1 MATAREIKRRI
12 KSVKNVRQ
20 ITKALESV
28 AAGRVR
34 RAQQLVE
41 ATRPY
46 SSRARDL
53 LASIAALTGGETNHP
68 LLTQRSEVKNVAIL
82 LVSGDRGLAG
92 AFNSNVSRLAF
103 NTMRESKVP
112 VRFITIGKK
121 GRDFI
126 YRRGGQIVADFSGMP
141 ARPTLLDTTPATR
154 TAIDDF
160 LSGAVDEVY
169 LCFTQFITST
179 QQRPVMKRLLPLSA
193 EDIKPDASAHSG
205 PKPAYEFEPG
215 PAEILNNLLPRLTE
229 MQVYQA
235 VLESQA
241 SFYTAQRIAMR
252 NATDNAGELIT
263 GLTLSYNKARQS
275 GITSELL
282 DIAGGAEALRQVLKQ
297 NAAANAAA
305 EAAKA

>member
-34 RAQQLVE
+34 RAQQMVE

-53 LASIAALTGGETNHP
+53 LASVASVAGGETKHP
-68 LLTQRSEVKNVAIL
+68 LLTTRDTVNAIGIL
-82 LVSGDRGLAG
+82 LISGDRGLAG

-103 NTMRESKVP
+103 NVMRESKVP
-112 VRFITIGKK
+112 VRFYTIGKK

-126 YRRGGQIVADFSGMP
+126 YRRGGQIAADFSGMP

-154 TAIDDF
+154 AVIDDF
-160 LSGAVDEVY
+160 LEGKVDEVQICY
-169 LCFTQFITST
+169 TDFISST
-179 QQRPVMKRLLPLSA
+179 QQRPAMKRLLPLTSEEIA
-193 EDIKPDASAHSG
+193 PDAGRAHG
-205 PKPAYEFEPG
+205 PKPAYDFEPG
-215 PAEILNNLLPRLTE
+215 PAEILNTLLPRLTE

-282 DIAGGAEALRQVLKQ
+282 DIAGGAEALRQVLK
-297 NAAANAAA
+297 AA
-305 EAAKA
+305 

>member
-34 RAQQLVE
+34 RAQQQVE

-46 SSRARDL
+46 SQRARDL
-53 LASIAALTGGETNHP
+53 LASVASLTGGETNHP
-68 LLTQRSEVKNVAIL
+68 LLTNRSEVKATQVIL
-82 LVSGDRGLAG
+82 IAGDRGLAG
-92 AFNSNVSRLAF
+92 AFNSNVSRLAYNF
-103 NTMRESKVP
+103 MRDSKVP

-126 YRRGGQIVADFSGMP
+126 YRRGGKIVADFSGMP

-160 LSGAVDEVY
+160 LSGESDEVY
-169 LCFTQFITST
+169 LCYTEFITST
-179 QQRPVMKRLLPLSA
+179 RQKPVLKRLLPLAA
-193 EDIKPDASAHSG
+193 EELTLNVNQGNAV
-205 PKPAYEFEPG
+205 KPAYEFEPG
-215 PAEILNNLLPRLTE
+215 PAEILNTLLPRLTE

-235 VLESQA
+235 VLESIA
-241 SFYTAQRIAMR
+241 GFYSAQRVAMR

-263 GLTLSYNKARQS
+263 GLTLSYNKARQQ
-275 GITSELL
+275 GITNELL
-282 DIAGGAEALRQVLKQ
+282 DIAGGAEALRQMVK
-297 NAAANAAA
+297 A
-305 EAAKA
+305 EAKSEGIAA

>member
-34 RAQQLVE
+34 RAQQMVE

-53 LASIAALTGGETNHP
+53 LASVASVAGGETKHP
-68 LLTQRSEVKNVAIL
+68 LLTSRETVNNIGII

-112 VRFITIGKK
+112 VRFFTIGKK

-126 YRRGGQIVADFSGMP
+126 YRRGGKIVADFSGMP

-154 TAIDDF
+154 AVIDDF

-169 LCFTQFITST
+169 LCFTQFITAT
-179 QQRPVMKRLLPLSA
+179 QQRPVMKRLLPLA
-193 EDIKPDASAHSG
+193 TADLAPDAGHGNG
-205 PKPAYEFEPG
+205 PRPAYEFEPG
-215 PAEILNNLLPRLTE
+215 PADILNTLLPRLTE

-241 SFYTAQRIAMR
+241 SFYTAQRVAMR
-252 NATDNAGELIT
+252 NATENAGELI
-263 GLTLSYNKARQS
+263 GELTLSYNKARQS

-282 DIAGGAEALRQVLKQ
+282 DIAGGAEALRQILK
-297 NAAANAAA
+297 AAG
-305 EAAKA
+305 